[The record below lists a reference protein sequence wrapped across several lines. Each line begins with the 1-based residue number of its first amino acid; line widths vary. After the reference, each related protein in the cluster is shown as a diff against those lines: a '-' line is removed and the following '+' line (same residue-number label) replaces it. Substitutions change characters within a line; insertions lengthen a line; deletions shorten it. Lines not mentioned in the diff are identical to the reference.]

1 MENPI
6 KMDDLGLPLFLET
19 PIYIYIYIHHS
30 ISTQPSWNRGNTK
43 MNYPQEI
50 APQNYNHYRI
60 LHDDDLVY
68 CTKGIIVGGFNPSEK
83 Y

>member
-1 MENPI
+1 
-6 KMDDLGLPLFLET
+6 
-19 PIYIYIYIHHS
+19 
-30 ISTQPSWNRGNTK
+30 